1 MQTLQLRVKLT
12 SDHRINLTLPPD
24 FPEGDVEIT
33 LRSAEASAD
42 ASPPPPQQM
51 GDLQTFFELIKTIPP
66 TGRSTQEINHQ
77 IQEERGSWE

>member
-33 LRSAEASAD
+33 LRSAEAA
-42 ASPPPPQQM
+42 AEAATPPQQL
-51 GDLQTFFELIKTIPP
+51 GDLQTFFEFLQTVPP
-66 TGRSTQEINHQ
+66 SGRTQKDIDHQ
-77 IQEERGSWE
+77 IQEERGSWD